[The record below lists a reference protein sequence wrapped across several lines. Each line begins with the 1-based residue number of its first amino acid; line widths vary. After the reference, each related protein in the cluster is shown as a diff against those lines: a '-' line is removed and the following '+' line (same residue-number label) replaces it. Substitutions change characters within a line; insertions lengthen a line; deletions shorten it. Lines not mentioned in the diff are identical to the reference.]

1 LVQEGFLEK
10 LWLNRLEQ
18 FRNIKNN
25 QDQQGDTQ

>member
-1 LVQEGFLEK
+1 VQEGFLEK